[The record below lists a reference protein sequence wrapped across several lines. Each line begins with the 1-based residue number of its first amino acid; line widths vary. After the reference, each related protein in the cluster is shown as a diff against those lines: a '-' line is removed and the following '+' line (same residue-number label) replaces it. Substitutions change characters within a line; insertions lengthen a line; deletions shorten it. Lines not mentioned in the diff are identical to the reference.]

1 MIIKYSLGENNLNL
15 MSKNENKYK
24 ISVVI
29 PTLNRIN
36 TLQRALDSVIN
47 QTYKPA
53 EIIVVDNGSSD
64 GTLKFLREQYPKIK
78 ILKENKIGVSS
89 ARNKGIKKSIN
100 QWIALLDSDDAWHP
114 RKLEIQTSMLNSAL
128 KEYNLIHTDEIWFRN
143 NKHINQMK
151 KHKKQGGYIFE
162 RCLSLCCISPSSV
175 IFKKN
180 ILDKVGL
187 FDESL
192 PVCEDYDMWL
202 KICSSEEVLFAQDK
216 LTYKYGGHK
225 DQLSKSYWGMDRFRI
240 KSIENIIKN
249 FDLTYKQKKQAKK
262 ELIKKLKII
271 INGAFKRNNLSIV
284 NEFSTK
290 LEYWDK
296 VNF

>member
-1 MIIKYSLGENNLNL
+1 

-64 GTLKFLREQYPKIK
+64 GTLKFLREQYPAIK
-78 ILKENKIGVSS
+78 TLTENKVGVSS
-89 ARNKGIKKSIN
+89 ARNQGIKKSIN

-114 RKLEIQTSMLNSAL
+114 RKLEIQTSMLDSAL
-128 KEYNLIHTDEIWFRN
+128 KEYNLIHTDEVWFRN

-175 IFKKN
+175 LFKKN

>member
-1 MIIKYSLGENNLNL
+1 

-64 GTLKFLREQYPKIK
+64 GTLKFLSEQYPKITT
-78 ILKENKIGVSS
+78 LTENKVGVSS

-114 RKLEIQTSMLNSAL
+114 RKLEVQTSMLDSAL
-128 KEYNLIHTDEIWFRN
+128 KEYSLIHTDEVWFRN

-175 IFKKN
+175 LFKKN

-192 PVCEDYDMWL
+192 PVCEDYDLWL

-249 FDLTYKQKKQAKK
+249 FDLTNKQKKQAKK

-290 LEYWDK
+290 FEYWDK

>member
-1 MIIKYSLGENNLNL
+1 

-64 GTLKFLREQYPKIK
+64 GTLKFLREQYPKIT
-78 ILKENKIGVSS
+78 ILTEKKIGVSS

-100 QWIALLDSDDAWHP
+100 QWIALLASDDAWHP
-114 RKLEIQTSMLNSAL
+114 RKLEIQTSMLDSAL
-128 KEYNLIHTDEIWFRN
+128 KEYNLIHTDEVWFRN

-175 IFKKN
+175 LFKKN

-249 FDLTYKQKKQAKK
+249 FDLTYNQKKQAKK

-296 VNF
+296 ANF

>member
-1 MIIKYSLGENNLNL
+1 

-64 GTLKFLREQYPKIK
+64 GTLKFLREQYPKIT
-78 ILKENKIGVSS
+78 ILTEKKIGVSS
-89 ARNKGIKKSIN
+89 ARNKGIKQSIN

-114 RKLEIQTSMLNSAL
+114 RKLEIQTSMLDSAL
-128 KEYNLIHTDEIWFRN
+128 KEYNLVHTDEVWFRN

-175 IFKKN
+175 LFKKN

>member
-1 MIIKYSLGENNLNL
+1 

-64 GTLKFLREQYPKIK
+64 GTLKFLREQYPKIT
-78 ILKENKIGVSS
+78 ILTENKIGVSS

-114 RKLEIQTSMLNSAL
+114 RKLEIQTSMLDSAL
-128 KEYNLIHTDEIWFRN
+128 KEYNLIHTDEVWFRN

-175 IFKKN
+175 LFKKN

-296 VNF
+296 VIF

>member
-1 MIIKYSLGENNLNL
+1 

-64 GTLKFLREQYPKIK
+64 GTLKFLREQYSKIR
-78 ILKENKIGVSS
+78 ILTENKLGVSS

-114 RKLEIQTSMLNSAL
+114 RKLEIQTSMLDSAL
-128 KEYNLIHTDEIWFRN
+128 KEYNLIHTDEVWFRN

-175 IFKKN
+175 LFKKN

>member
-1 MIIKYSLGENNLNL
+1 

-47 QTYKPA
+47 QTHKPA

-64 GTLKFLREQYPKIK
+64 GTLKFLREQYPKIT
-78 ILKENKIGVSS
+78 ILTENKIGVSS

-114 RKLEIQTSMLNSAL
+114 RKLEIQTSMLDSAL
-128 KEYNLIHTDEIWFRN
+128 KEYNLIHTDEVWFRN

-175 IFKKN
+175 LFKKN

>member
-1 MIIKYSLGENNLNL
+1 

-64 GTLKFLREQYPKIK
+64 GTLKFLREQYPKIT
-78 ILKENKIGVSS
+78 ILTENKIGVSS

-114 RKLEIQTSMLNSAL
+114 RKLEIQTSMLDSAL
-128 KEYNLIHTDEIWFRN
+128 KEYNLIHTDEVWFRN

-175 IFKKN
+175 LFKKN

-296 VNF
+296 VNFYEHYL

>member
-1 MIIKYSLGENNLNL
+1 

-64 GTLKFLREQYPKIK
+64 GTLKFLREQYPKIT
-78 ILKENKIGVSS
+78 ILTENKIGVSS

-114 RKLEIQTSMLNSAL
+114 KKLEIQTSMLDSAL
-128 KEYNLIHTDEIWFRN
+128 KEYNLIHTDEVWFRN

-175 IFKKN
+175 LFKKN

-249 FDLTYKQKKQAKK
+249 FDLTYNQKKQAKK

>member
-1 MIIKYSLGENNLNL
+1 

-36 TLQRALDSVIN
+36 TLQRALDSAIN
-47 QTYKPA
+47 QTYKAA

-64 GTLKFLREQYPKIK
+64 GTLKFLREQYPKIT
-78 ILKENKIGVSS
+78 ILTENKIGVSS

-114 RKLEIQTSMLNSAL
+114 RKLEIQTSMLDSAL
-128 KEYNLIHTDEIWFRN
+128 KEYNLIHTDEVWFRN

-175 IFKKN
+175 LFKKN

-240 KSIENIIKN
+240 KSIENTIKN

-284 NEFSTK
+284 NEFTTK

>member
-1 MIIKYSLGENNLNL
+1 

-64 GTLKFLREQYPKIK
+64 GTLKFLREQYPKIT
-78 ILKENKIGVSS
+78 ILTENKIGVSS

-114 RKLEIQTSMLNSAL
+114 RKLEIQTSMLDSAL
-128 KEYNLIHTDEIWFRN
+128 KEYNLIHTDEVWFRN
-143 NKHINQMK
+143 NKYINQMK

-175 IFKKN
+175 LFKKN

-249 FDLTYKQKKQAKK
+249 FDLTYNQKKQAKK

>member
-1 MIIKYSLGENNLNL
+1 

-64 GTLKFLREQYPKIK
+64 GTLKFLREQYPKIT
-78 ILKENKIGVSS
+78 ILTENKIGVSS

-114 RKLEIQTSMLNSAL
+114 RKLEIQTSMLDGAS
-128 KEYNLIHTDEIWFRN
+128 KEYNLIHTDEVWFRN

-175 IFKKN
+175 LFKKN

-216 LTYKYGGHK
+216 LTYKYGGHN

-240 KSIENIIKN
+240 KSIENLIKS

>member
-1 MIIKYSLGENNLNL
+1 

-64 GTLKFLREQYPKIK
+64 GTLKFLREQYPKIT
-78 ILKENKIGVSS
+78 ILTENKIGVSS

-114 RKLEIQTSMLNSAL
+114 RKLEIQTSMLDSAL
-128 KEYNLIHTDEIWFRN
+128 KEYNLVHTDEVWFRN

-175 IFKKN
+175 LFKKN

-249 FDLTYKQKKQAKK
+249 FDLTYNQKKQAKK

>member
-1 MIIKYSLGENNLNL
+1 

-47 QTYKPA
+47 QTYKAA

-64 GTLKFLREQYPKIK
+64 GTLKFLREQYPKIT
-78 ILKENKIGVSS
+78 ILTENKIGVSS

-114 RKLEIQTSMLNSAL
+114 RKLEIQTSMLDSAL
-128 KEYNLIHTDEIWFRN
+128 KEYNLIHTDEVWFRN

-175 IFKKN
+175 LFKKN

>member
-1 MIIKYSLGENNLNL
+1 

-29 PTLNRIN
+29 PTLNRVN

-47 QTYKPA
+47 QTYRPA

-64 GTLKFLREQYPKIK
+64 GTLKFLREQYPKIT
-78 ILKENKIGVSS
+78 ILSENKIGVSS

-114 RKLEIQTSMLNSAL
+114 RKLEIQTSMLDSAL
-128 KEYNLIHTDEIWFRN
+128 KEYNLIHTDEVWFRN

-175 IFKKN
+175 LFKKN

>member
-1 MIIKYSLGENNLNL
+1 

-64 GTLKFLREQYPKIK
+64 GTLKFLREQYPKIT
-78 ILKENKIGVSS
+78 ILTENKIGVSS

-114 RKLEIQTSMLNSAL
+114 RKLEIQTSMLDSAL
-128 KEYNLIHTDEIWFRN
+128 KEYNLIHTDEVWFRN
-143 NKHINQMK
+143 NRHINQMK

-175 IFKKN
+175 LFKKN

>member
-1 MIIKYSLGENNLNL
+1 

-36 TLQRALDSVIN
+36 TLRRALDSVIN

-64 GTLKFLREQYPKIK
+64 GTLTFLREQYPKIT
-78 ILKENKIGVSS
+78 ILTENKIGVSS

-114 RKLEIQTSMLNSAL
+114 RKLEIQTSMLDSAL
-128 KEYNLIHTDEIWFRN
+128 KEYNLIHTDEVWFRN

-175 IFKKN
+175 LFKKN

>member
-1 MIIKYSLGENNLNL
+1 

-36 TLQRALDSVIN
+36 TLQRAVDSVIN

-53 EIIVVDNGSSD
+53 EIIIVDNGSSD
-64 GTLKFLREQYPKIK
+64 GTLKFLREQYPKITT
-78 ILKENKIGVSS
+78 LTENKIGVSS

-114 RKLEIQTSMLNSAL
+114 RKLEIQTSMLDSAL
-128 KEYNLIHTDEIWFRN
+128 KEYNLIHTDEVWFRN
-143 NKHINQMK
+143 NKHMNQMK

-175 IFKKN
+175 LFKKN

>member
-1 MIIKYSLGENNLNL
+1 MSNN
-15 MSKNENKYK
+15 KNKYK

-64 GTLKFLREQYPKIK
+64 GTLKFLREQYPKIT
-78 ILKENKIGVSS
+78 ILTENKLGVSS

-114 RKLEIQTSMLNSAL
+114 RKLEIQTSMLDSAL
-128 KEYNLIHTDEIWFRN
+128 KEYNLIHTDEVWFRN

-175 IFKKN
+175 LFKKN

>member
-1 MIIKYSLGENNLNL
+1 

-53 EIIVVDNGSSD
+53 EIIVVDNGSND
-64 GTLKFLREQYPKIK
+64 GTLKFLREQYPKITT
-78 ILKENKIGVSS
+78 LTENKVGVSS

-114 RKLEIQTSMLNSAL
+114 RKLEVQTSMLDSAL
-128 KEYNLIHTDEIWFRN
+128 KEYNLIHTDEVWFRN

-175 IFKKN
+175 LFKKN

-249 FDLTYKQKKQAKK
+249 FDLTNKQKKQAKK

-290 LEYWDK
+290 FEYWDK

>member
-1 MIIKYSLGENNLNL
+1 MSNN
-15 MSKNENKYK
+15 KNKYK

-64 GTLKFLREQYPKIK
+64 GTLKFLREQYPKIT
-78 ILKENKIGVSS
+78 ILTENKIGVSS

-114 RKLEIQTSMLNSAL
+114 RKLEIQTSMLDSEL
-128 KEYNLIHTDEIWFRN
+128 KEYNLIHTDEVWFRN

-175 IFKKN
+175 LFKKN

-240 KSIENIIKN
+240 QSIENIIKN
-249 FDLTYKQKKQAKK
+249 FDLTYNQKKQAKK

>member
-1 MIIKYSLGENNLNL
+1 

-64 GTLKFLREQYPKIK
+64 GTLKFLREQYPKITT
-78 ILKENKIGVSS
+78 LTENKIGVSS

-114 RKLEIQTSMLNSAL
+114 RKLEIQTSMLDSAL

-175 IFKKN
+175 LFKKN

-249 FDLTYKQKKQAKK
+249 FDLTYNQKKQAKK

>member
-1 MIIKYSLGENNLNL
+1 MPI
-15 MSKNENKYK
+15 NENKYK

-36 TLQRALDSVIN
+36 TLQRALDSVIS

-64 GTLKFLREQYPKIK
+64 GTLKFLREQYPKIT
-78 ILKENKIGVSS
+78 ILTENKIGVSS

-114 RKLEIQTSMLNSAL
+114 RKLEIQTSMLDSAL
-128 KEYNLIHTDEIWFRN
+128 KEYNLIHTDEVWFRN

-175 IFKKN
+175 LFKKN

-187 FDESL
+187 FDEGL

>member
-1 MIIKYSLGENNLNL
+1 

-47 QTYKPA
+47 QTYKAA

-64 GTLKFLREQYPKIK
+64 GTLKFLREQYPKIT
-78 ILKENKIGVSS
+78 ILTENKIGVSS

-114 RKLEIQTSMLNSAL
+114 RKLEIQTSMLDSTL
-128 KEYNLIHTDEIWFRN
+128 KEYNLIHTDEVWFRN

-175 IFKKN
+175 LFKKN

-271 INGAFKRNNLSIV
+271 INGAFKRNNLSII

-296 VNF
+296 VKF

>member
-1 MIIKYSLGENNLNL
+1 

-64 GTLKFLREQYPKIK
+64 GTLKFLREQYPKIT
-78 ILKENKIGVSS
+78 ILTENKIGVSS

-114 RKLEIQTSMLNSAL
+114 RKLEIQTSMLDSAL
-128 KEYNLIHTDEIWFRN
+128 KEYNLIHTDEVWFRN

-249 FDLTYKQKKQAKK
+249 FDLTYKQKKQAKR

>member
-1 MIIKYSLGENNLNL
+1 

-64 GTLKFLREQYPKIK
+64 GTLNFLREQYPKIT
-78 ILKENKIGVSS
+78 IVTENKTGVSS

-114 RKLEIQTSMLNSAL
+114 RKLEIQTSMLDSAL
-128 KEYNLIHTDEIWFRN
+128 KEYNLIHTDEVWFRN

-175 IFKKN
+175 LFKKN

-249 FDLTYKQKKQAKK
+249 FDLTYNQKKQAKK

>member
-1 MIIKYSLGENNLNL
+1 

-64 GTLKFLREQYPKIK
+64 GTLKFLREQYPKIT
-78 ILKENKIGVSS
+78 ILTEKKIGVSS
-89 ARNKGIKKSIN
+89 ARNKGIKTSIN

-114 RKLEIQTSMLNSAL
+114 RKLEIQTSMLDSAL
-128 KEYNLIHTDEIWFRN
+128 KEYNLIHTDEVWFRN

-175 IFKKN
+175 LFKKN

-296 VNF
+296 ANF

>member
-1 MIIKYSLGENNLNL
+1 

-47 QTYKPA
+47 QTFKPA

-64 GTLKFLREQYPKIK
+64 GTLKFLREQYPKIT
-78 ILKENKIGVSS
+78 ILTENKIGVSS

-114 RKLEIQTSMLNSAL
+114 RKLEIQTSMLDIAL
-128 KEYNLIHTDEIWFRN
+128 KEYNLIHTDEVWFRN

-175 IFKKN
+175 LFKKN

-240 KSIENIIKN
+240 KSIENIVKN

>member
-1 MIIKYSLGENNLNL
+1 

-64 GTLKFLREQYPKIK
+64 GTLKFLREQYPKIT
-78 ILKENKIGVSS
+78 ILTENKIGVSS

-114 RKLEIQTSMLNSAL
+114 RKLEIQTSMLDNAL
-128 KEYNLIHTDEIWFRN
+128 KEYNLIHTDEVWFRN

-175 IFKKN
+175 LFKKN

-249 FDLTYKQKKQAKK
+249 FDLTYKQKKLAKK

-271 INGAFKRNNLSIV
+271 INGAFKRNNLSII
-284 NEFSTK
+284 NEFSSK

>member
-1 MIIKYSLGENNLNL
+1 

-64 GTLKFLREQYPKIK
+64 GTLKLLREQYPKIT
-78 ILKENKIGVSS
+78 ILTENKIGVSS

-114 RKLEIQTSMLNSAL
+114 RKLEIQTSMLDNAL
-128 KEYNLIHTDEIWFRN
+128 KEYNLIHTDEVWFRN

-175 IFKKN
+175 LFKKN

>member
-1 MIIKYSLGENNLNL
+1 

-47 QTYKPA
+47 QTYKPD

-64 GTLKFLREQYPKIK
+64 GTLKFLREQYPKIT
-78 ILKENKIGVSS
+78 ILTENKIGVSS

-114 RKLEIQTSMLNSAL
+114 RKLEIQTSMLDSAL

-175 IFKKN
+175 LFKKN

-249 FDLTYKQKKQAKK
+249 FDLTYKQKKQAKT

>member
-1 MIIKYSLGENNLNL
+1 

-47 QTYKPA
+47 QTYKAA

-64 GTLKFLREQYPKIK
+64 GTLKFLREQYPKIT
-78 ILKENKIGVSS
+78 ILTENKIGVSS

-114 RKLEIQTSMLNSAL
+114 RKLEIQTSMLDSAL
-128 KEYNLIHTDEIWFRN
+128 KEYNLIHTDEVWFRN

-175 IFKKN
+175 LFKKN

-271 INGAFKRNNLSIV
+271 FNGGCKRNNLSIV

-296 VNF
+296 VHF

>member
-1 MIIKYSLGENNLNL
+1 

-64 GTLKFLREQYPKIK
+64 GTLKFLREQYPKIT
-78 ILKENKIGVSS
+78 ILTENKIGVSN

-114 RKLEIQTSMLNSAL
+114 RKLEIQTSMLDSAL
-128 KEYNLIHTDEIWFRN
+128 KEYNLIHTDEVWFRN

-175 IFKKN
+175 LFKKN

>member
-1 MIIKYSLGENNLNL
+1 
-15 MSKNENKYK
+15 MSKNEKKYK

-47 QTYKPA
+47 QTYKAA

-64 GTLKFLREQYPKIK
+64 GTLKFLREQYPKIT
-78 ILKENKIGVSS
+78 ILTENKIGVSS

-114 RKLEIQTSMLNSAL
+114 RKLEIQTSMLDSAL
-128 KEYNLIHTDEIWFRN
+128 KEYNLIHTDEVWFRN

-175 IFKKN
+175 LFKKN

-249 FDLTYKQKKQAKK
+249 FDLTYNQKKQAKK

>member
-1 MIIKYSLGENNLNL
+1 

-64 GTLKFLREQYPKIK
+64 GTLKFLREQYPKIT
-78 ILKENKIGVSS
+78 ILTENKIGVSS
-89 ARNKGIKKSIN
+89 ARNKGIKQSIN

-114 RKLEIQTSMLNSAL
+114 RKLEIQTSMLDSAL
-128 KEYNLIHTDEIWFRN
+128 KEYNLIHTDEVWFRN

-175 IFKKN
+175 LFKKN

>member
-1 MIIKYSLGENNLNL
+1 

-64 GTLKFLREQYPKIK
+64 GTLKFLREQYPKIT
-78 ILKENKIGVSS
+78 ILTENKIGVSS
-89 ARNKGIKKSIN
+89 ARNKGIKNSIN
-100 QWIALLDSDDAWHP
+100 QWIALLDSDDAWHT
-114 RKLEIQTSMLNSAL
+114 RKLEIQTSMLDSAL
-128 KEYNLIHTDEIWFRN
+128 KEYNLIHTDEVWFRN

-249 FDLTYKQKKQAKK
+249 FDLTYNQKKQAKK

>member
-1 MIIKYSLGENNLNL
+1 

-64 GTLKFLREQYPKIK
+64 GTLKFLREQYPKIT
-78 ILKENKIGVSS
+78 ILTENKIGVSS

-114 RKLEIQTSMLNSAL
+114 RKLEIQTSMLDSAL
-128 KEYNLIHTDEIWFRN
+128 KEYNLIHTYEVWFRN

-175 IFKKN
+175 LFKKN

-290 LEYWDK
+290 LEYCDK

>member
-1 MIIKYSLGENNLNL
+1 M
-15 MSKNENKYK
+15 
-24 ISVVI
+24 
-29 PTLNRIN
+29 P
-36 TLQRALDSVIN
+36 
-47 QTYKPA
+47 
-53 EIIVVDNGSSD
+53 
-64 GTLKFLREQYPKIK
+64 
-78 ILKENKIGVSS
+78 
-89 ARNKGIKKSIN
+89 
-100 QWIALLDSDDAWHP
+100 
-114 RKLEIQTSMLNSAL
+114 EIQTSMLDNAL
-128 KEYNLIHTDEIWFRN
+128 KEYNLIHTDEVWFRN

-175 IFKKN
+175 LFKKN

>member
-1 MIIKYSLGENNLNL
+1 

-64 GTLKFLREQYPKIK
+64 GTLKFLREQYPKITT
-78 ILKENKIGVSS
+78 LTENKVGVSS

-114 RKLEIQTSMLNSAL
+114 RKLEVQTSMLDSAL
-128 KEYNLIHTDEIWFRN
+128 KEYSLIHTDEVWFRN

-175 IFKKN
+175 LFKKN

-249 FDLTYKQKKQAKK
+249 FDLTNKQKKQAKK

-290 LEYWDK
+290 FEYWDK
-296 VNF
+296 ANF